1 MLFTGAIR
9 QRPKEQH
16 LLCMRTYLM
25 PRMLVTTCLA
35 SMFVTDTWSC
45 STSSQTRSVW
55 DILLLWM
62 YFIIIYCFRKFYC
75 SLHYVY
81 QLLVLTSW
89 LRLLSSSDIPM
100 YCSLLKK
107 KYCIAICLL
116 NSQCHIYTWPAKC
129 LNKLSDFEIFWCLE
143 FQSASI

>member
-25 PRMLVTTCLA
+25 PRMLVITCLA

-55 DILLLWM
+55 DILLLSM

-75 SLHYVY
+75 HCLHYVY

-89 LRLLSSSDIPM
+89 LRLLNSSDIPM
-100 YCSLLKK
+100 YCSSLKK
-107 KYCIAICLL
+107 NIVLQYVCSVAIY
-116 NSQCHIYTWPAKC
+116 IYMASKM
-129 LNKLSDFEIFWCLE
+129 LKQADFEIFWCLE